1 MYKDVVHVYNGKP
14 LSCKKEQNHAICSYM
29 DGPRDD
35 HCEVSQRQKSYDI
48 TYMWD
53 VKYET
58 NKLIYETNSDSL
70 RDIQYKFIVPKGKGR
85 G

>member
-1 MYKDVVHVYNGKP
+1 
-14 LSCKKEQNHAICSYM
+14 
-29 DGPRDD
+29 
-35 HCEVSQRQKSYDI
+35 
-48 TYMWD
+48 MWN